1 MRRRVLS
8 QLARLATEEA
18 VAGVAAR
25 QQVTPP
31 CHAAACELQ
40 RQQCLQPNLVSH
52 QGTQSSSQLAAAQ
65 GTVAAATTSAAVAS
79 SGVRAAGLHTAAAAA
94 GGRLPAAAAAALPAA
109 LRVPAAPQPA
119 RAFGASPEAAEDGD
133 AGAASAPA
141 DFYYPAEQHP
151 AGSSHDARAMAAK
164 LASPQEAADYVAQHV
179 NELTSVELA
188 AIVHEMV
195 ERHFQAVGARPSPN
209 PPTHHHHNPSPTPQ
223 PKPTPLHPPTQHQ
236 HQHQHHPT
244 LSSLPCLCVCA
255 CWDLRRRR
263 FLLARW
269 LALVLCDTACRW
281 FVAPV
286 HPPRSAPTHLL
297 LTRTPAAPTRPPPA
311 PTHPHPVAPPVCVA
325 QKAEGGRRG
334 TNTEPMVRIIE
345 VSLGANSP
353 LARSAPAVASL
364 LWGTAKLRLRLTEDL
379 RQVRGWSLW
388 GLFF

>member
-79 SGVRAAGLHTAAAAA
+79 SGVRAAGLHTAAAGG

-109 LRVPAAPQPA
+109 LRAPAAPQPA

-195 ERHFQAVGARPSPN
+195 ERHFQAVGAHPSSN
-209 PPTHHHHNPSPTPQ
+209 PPTHHPPSPTDTLTQ
-223 PKPTPLHPPTQHQ
+223 PHSTPRPHPTPPPS
-236 HQHQHHPT
+236 T
-244 LSSLPCLCVCA
+244 LSFLPCLCVCA
-255 CWDLRRRR
+255 GGISGACWLPAWHAGWPWCCAMQPAAHS
-263 FLLARW
+263 FLSS
-269 LALVLCDTACRW
+269 T
-281 FVAPV
+281 
-286 HPPRSAPTHLL
+286 HPGLP
-297 LTRTPAAPTRPPPA
+297 APTRPPTSNA
-311 PTHPHPVAPPVCVA
+311 LTYSPTQTLSPRLPVCVA

-334 TNTEPMVRIIE
+334 TNTEPMVQIIE

-379 RQVRGWSLW
+379 RQVRGWSPW
-388 GLFF
+388 GPFF